1 MEGMMLQI
9 KIKAMIKKCLK
20 KYFNLRKSSKMKIK
34 KLVNNKHK
42 SLNIMELTRLYIL
55 DKRKIKMKINKLGV
69 ASSQIESKILS
80 QLTTLF

>member
-1 MEGMMLQI
+1 
-9 KIKAMIKKCLK
+9 
-20 KYFNLRKSSKMKIK
+20 MKIK

-69 ASSQIESKILS
+69 ASPQIESKILS